1 MLELMYPNIYCNK
14 IPLPKNP
21 LKTLNSYIVVSP
33 DRNLIIDTGFNQP
46 ECETALFNG
55 IAELDLDF
63 TKTDVLLTHRHS
75 DHAGL
80 AGLLEQKG
88 ACIYAGIKDSAAIM
102 KMAHADSWTGIGE
115 LITMYGLAEFGISAN
130 DHPGYRYRS
139 QPLENCHPLS
149 ELDQLI
155 YGDYTFLVVD
165 VPGHSPGQVGLY
177 EARHQLFFCGDHILA
192 SITPNI
198 TFWNFEQD
206 SLAQYLA
213 SLRKV
218 YDMPVQWLF
227 TGHREI
233 IRDHRKRIDQLIIHH
248 ENRLAEIKHIL
259 SGGRKSACQ
268 VAALMKWE
276 IRAKN
281 WQEFPKAQKWFATG
295 EAAAHLEY
303 LFNKGQI
310 NRTTSNGTMY
320 YQL

>member
-1 MLELMYPNIYCNK
+1 
-14 IPLPKNP
+14 
-21 LKTLNSYIVVSP
+21 
-33 DRNLIIDTGFNQP
+33 
-46 ECETALFNG
+46 
-55 IAELDLDF
+55 
-63 TKTDVLLTHRHS
+63 
-75 DHAGL
+75 
-80 AGLLEQKG
+80 
-88 ACIYAGIKDSAAIM
+88 M
-102 KMAHADSWTGIGE
+102 KMARADSWTGIGD
-115 LITMYGLAEFGISAN
+115 LITMYGLAEYGISTN

-149 ELDQLI
+149 EMDQLI
-155 YGDYTFLVVD
+155 YGDYTFLVID
-165 VPGHSPGQVGLY
+165 VPGHTPGQIGLY
-177 EARHQLFFCGDHILA
+177 EAQHQLFFCGDHILA